1 MSGFYM
7 GSLSKSPKSI
17 SPVSLG
23 LYRRS
28 RSSSPEPESHG
39 LNLSNPE
46 IEVAYENSIGSKRAT
61 EIAME
66 AIRAFISF
74 AKATRT
80 KIPDFP
86 KIPKIPGINEGDV
99 RTDMY
104 FEYIRRVELDFVVD
118 VVIQAPLDLALS
130 VVKLVDLINN
140 VAKTSSS
147 EFEAKRKK
155 RGEVIKDMKEV
166 FDLVIKDIN
175 EHVQYIK
182 KYLTVD
188 KKYRGFL
195 IKNLRIALEKNKEKL
210 EMKNA
215 KWNPSPE
222 RWKELFKTVVKVNDV
237 AEDCLELPEIIPVVK
252 RGGARSYRSRPL
264 AKNRTVTRRRSRI

>member
-1 MSGFYM
+1 
-7 GSLSKSPKSI
+7 
-17 SPVSLG
+17 
-23 LYRRS
+23 
-28 RSSSPEPESHG
+28 
-39 LNLSNPE
+39 
-46 IEVAYENSIGSKRAT
+46 
-61 EIAME
+61 ME

>member
-7 GSLSKSPKSI
+7 DSLPKSARSI

-46 IEVAYENSIGSKRAT
+46 IKVAYENSIGSKRAT

-66 AIRAFISF
+66 AIRAFILF

-86 KIPKIPGINEGDV
+86 KIPRTNESDV
-99 RTDMY
+99 TDMY
-104 FEYIRRVELDFVVD
+104 FEYIRRVELDFEVD

-130 VVKLVDLINN
+130 VVKLVDLLNI

-147 EFEAKRKK
+147 ANKAKHEKRSELIEGMKK
-155 RGEVIKDMKEV
+155 D
-166 FDLVIKDIN
+166 FDLVIKDIKG
-175 EHVQYIK
+175 HVKYIQ
-182 KYLTVD
+182 KYLTDD

-195 IKNLRIALEKNKEKL
+195 IKNLRIALEKNKERL
-210 EMKNA
+210 EIKND
-215 KWNPSPE
+215 KWNPSPK
-222 RWKELFKTVVKVNDV
+222 RWKELYETVEKVNDV
-237 AEDCLELPEIIPVVK
+237 AEECLDLPEIIPVVK
-252 RGGARSYRSRPL
+252 RGGAKSYRSRPV
-264 AKNRTVTRRRSRI
+264 AKNKVVTRRRSRI